1 VSKKWRILLFW
12 AVVLLAAVVVFLAK
26 GWWVLDHSGQTRG
39 EGLVWKGVTYIPGS
53 GAYSEGKT
61 IAKTRD
67 GWHINRVEE
76 DPSHTF
82 LVLRSFLEQ
91 WLVVREDYRIPTS
104 GEITAVH
111 WKRKQITDPLLLQ
124 TVTQML
130 AEAEPEIYYET
141 DHIFRLSDDQDTSL
155 LRAAYE
161 GCPIATEDI
170 GHLGVVDGQWI
181 FATDI
186 QTTSFRANGEP
197 EQYLVSCYIIP
208 DEQATILERYL
219 Q

>member
-1 VSKKWRILLFW
+1 VLQGVLDQRLHRQFGNEAGEGVRAHFPNDIVLAVRAILIQRQILGDDIC
-12 AVVLLAAVVVFLAK
+12 VFLER
-26 GWWVLDHSGQTRG
+26 DHAAT
-39 EGLVWKGVTYIPGS
+39 
-53 GAYSEGKT
+53 
-61 IAKTRD
+61 
-67 GWHINRVEE
+67 
-76 DPSHTF
+76 
-82 LVLRSFLEQ
+82 
-91 WLVVREDYRIPTS
+91 
-104 GEITAVH
+104 
-111 WKRKQITDPLLLQ
+111 
-124 TVTQML
+124 L

>member
-1 VSKKWRILLFW
+1 MPVWSRCAGFSLIE
-12 AVVLLAAVVVFLAK
+12 VYSDPGEVLACQN
-26 GWWVLDHSGQTRG
+26 SGG
-39 EGLVWKGVTYIPGS
+39 Y
-53 GAYSEGKT
+53 
-61 IAKTRD
+61 
-67 GWHINRVEE
+67 
-76 DPSHTF
+76 F
-82 LVLRSFLEQ
+82 
-91 WLVVREDYRIPTS
+91 
-104 GEITAVH
+104 
-111 WKRKQITDPLLLQ
+111 
-124 TVTQML
+124 
-130 AEAEPEIYYET
+130 YET